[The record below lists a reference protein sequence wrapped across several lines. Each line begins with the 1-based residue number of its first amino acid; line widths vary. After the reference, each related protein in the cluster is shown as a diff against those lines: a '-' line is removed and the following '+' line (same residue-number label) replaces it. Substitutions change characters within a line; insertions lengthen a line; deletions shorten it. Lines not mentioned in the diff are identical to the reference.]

1 MEAIVDASV
10 LLGPEPSARTQ
21 PPDDAAISIVTLVEL
36 WLGALLADA
45 LGERAARLAL
55 LSEVQRRFEALP
67 VDDAV
72 ARGYGELMA
81 AARRRGVRPRP
92 FDALI
97 AATAMIRNVPVYTR
111 DRDFARIPGVKV
123 ILVN

>member
-1 MEAIVDASV
+1 MEAIVDTSV
-10 LLGPEPSARTQ
+10 LLGPEPSAGTQ
-21 PPDDAAISIVTLVEL
+21 LPDDAAISVVTLAEL
-36 WLGALLADA
+36 WLGALIADE
-45 LGERAARLAL
+45 LDERASRLAL

-67 VDDAV
+67 VDGAV

-81 AARRRGVRPRP
+81 AARQRGVRPRP

-111 DRDFARIPGVKV
+111 DRDFVRIPGVKV
-123 ILVN
+123 TLVQ